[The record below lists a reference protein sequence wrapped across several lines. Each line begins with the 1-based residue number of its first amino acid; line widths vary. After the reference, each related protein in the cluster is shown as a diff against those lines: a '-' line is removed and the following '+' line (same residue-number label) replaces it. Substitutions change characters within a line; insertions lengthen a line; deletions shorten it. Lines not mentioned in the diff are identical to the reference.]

1 MTFSIDIHQ
10 DTLVKK
16 LKPAVVKVYDY
27 YEPGK
32 NENILARLLFRRDA
46 SLEQART
53 FPFLIF
59 LHVRSGT

>member
-10 DTLVKK
+10 NTLVKK

-32 NENILARLLFRRDA
+32 NPGRTGGCASLLFGA
-46 SLEQART
+46 
-53 FPFLIF
+53 FLI
-59 LHVRSGT
+59 

>member
-32 NENILARLLFRRDA
+32 NICLI
-46 SLEQART
+46 QAAT
-53 FPFLIF
+53 IQ
-59 LHVRSGT
+59 SGHRHKLSGFMIGL

>member
-16 LKPAVVKVYDY
+16 VKPAVVKVYDY

-32 NENILARLLFRRDA
+32 NENRRTLSDELGA
-46 SLEQART
+46 VK
-53 FPFLIF
+53 FLQ
-59 LHVRSGT
+59 LGWD

>member
-32 NENILARLLFRRDA
+32 NENIYLILAVVIQDL
-46 SLEQART
+46 
-53 FPFLIF
+53 
-59 LHVRSGT
+59 